1 MKIQSQECIFLTNHE
16 LNKVKSP
23 QLSYS
28 LRTRDTG
35 KYGEEKKKNHNS
47 TEQTLK
53 SKNSLGNQFL
63 DREMLTVTDESLE
76 TPCGQI

>member
-16 LNKVKSP
+16 LNTVKSP
-23 QLSYS
+23 QLSPIA
-28 LRTRDTG
+28 LEPETLANME
-35 KYGEEKKKNHNS
+35 KKKKNHNS